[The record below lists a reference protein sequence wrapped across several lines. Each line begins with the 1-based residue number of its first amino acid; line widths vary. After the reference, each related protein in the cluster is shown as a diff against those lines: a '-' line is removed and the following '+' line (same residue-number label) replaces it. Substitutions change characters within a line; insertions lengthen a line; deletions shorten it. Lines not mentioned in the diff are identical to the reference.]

1 MKLNVL
7 FYAAIAL
14 IAFTGPASAQVERIE
29 RIERFERKTIVR
41 PAPAVPEDSES
52 APVREQGFR
61 PARLDDQQSFD
72 VGGMALRRNT
82 PCILRVTSGAQGIPP
97 FSYEGLCNVSRD
109 GK

>member
-41 PAPAVPEDSES
+41 PAPAVPEDSEP

-72 VGGMALRRNT
+72 VGGMALRR
-82 PCILRVTSGAQGIPP
+82 VSGLHRWPIFMTKRIMEEVCHGA
-97 FSYEGLCNVSRD
+97 
-109 GK
+109 